1 MNKPTQ
7 AGWTIKP
14 SADDVAR
21 FACDKIIQCAKQSI
35 AERGE
40 FKIVLAGGTTPE
52 KVYRLLAD
60 LPCDWQHWQLYLGD
74 ERCLP
79 ADDPQR
85 NSSMVKRTLLASPRV
100 KIPASHCHFIPAEK
114 GAKQAAQLYQE
125 VVSKALPFDMVL
137 LGMGEDGHT
146 ASLFP
151 DIEYLRDEMVHA
163 VYESPKP
170 PPERVSLSAHA
181 LSQNRQLLII
191 VTGKNKQQA
200 VHQWQQGEDI
210 PVARIGSLHEAS
222 VLLDQQA
229 AKQIE
234 QDKEMA
240 KKTSKKH
247 PQLSQLPSYKKLQD
261 HFEGVRHLHMRRLF
275 SVDNQRF
282 RRFSIEHHGL
292 LLDYSKNRITPET
305 IQLLCD
311 LARESDIAGWRER
324 MFQGDKINNTEN
336 RAVLHTALRN
346 CSGKPVIVDG
356 KDVMPEINAVLDKM
370 QVFAKKVR
378 KGDWKGFTGKTIT
391 DVINIGIG
399 GSDLGP
405 KMVYQALKPYR
416 HKKLKV
422 HFVSNVDGAHIEE
435 TLEQMSP
442 ETTFFIVS
450 SKTFT
455 TQETLSNA
463 HVAREWVLQAAGDE
477 AHIKKHFVAVSTNT
491 EAVTEFG
498 IDPDHM
504 FEFWDWVGG
513 RYSLW
518 SAIGLSVVLA
528 IGMKNFRK
536 MLLGAHVMDTHFQE
550 APFEEN
556 MPVILAILG
565 IWYNNFF
572 KAESHGIFPYDFYL
586 RSLPMYLEQA
596 DMESN
601 GKSVDRYGRKVNYP
615 TGPIIWGTSGINGQ
629 HAFYQ
634 SLHQGTRM
642 VPADFIVSMLSHS
655 DFQEQHNIMFSSALA
670 QTEALMRGR
679 NIDETYADLIASGR
693 DPDSFSKRIHHMV
706 FEGNHPSNTILIRKL
721 SPRTLGMLIALYEHK
736 IFVQGIIWNLNSF
749 DQWGVE
755 LGKQLAIHILD
766 DVYRPYPATS
776 HDVSTNA
783 LINFYRETI
792 RKD

>member
-1 MNKPTQ
+1 MTNKEPL
-7 AGWTIKP
+7 
-14 SADDVAR
+14 S
-21 FACDKIIQCAKQSI
+21 FKQ
-35 AERGE
+35 
-40 FKIVLAGGTTPE
+40 FP
-52 KVYRLLAD
+52 VYPKLLE
-60 LPCDWQHWQLYLGD
+60 HH
-74 ERCLP
+74 
-79 ADDPQR
+79 
-85 NSSMVKRTLLASPRV
+85 K
-100 KIPASHCHFIPAEK
+100 K
-114 GAKQAAQLYQE
+114 AQ
-125 VVSKALPFDMVL
+125 K
-137 LGMGEDGHT
+137 
-146 ASLFP
+146 
-151 DIEYLRDEMVHA
+151 
-163 VYESPKP
+163 
-170 PPERVSLSAHA
+170 
-181 LSQNRQLLII
+181 
-191 VTGKNKQQA
+191 
-200 VHQWQQGEDI
+200 
-210 PVARIGSLHEAS
+210 
-222 VLLDQQA
+222 
-229 AKQIE
+229 
-234 QDKEMA
+234 
-240 KKTSKKH
+240 
-247 PQLSQLPSYKKLQD
+247 
-261 HFEGVRHLHMRRLF
+261 LHMRRLF
-275 SVDNQRF
+275 SVDPQRF
-282 RRFSIEHHGL
+282 NKFSIEHKGL
-292 LLDYSKNRITPET
+292 LLDYSKNLITLET
-305 IQLLCD
+305 MTLLCQ
-311 LARESDIAGWRER
+311 LAKEADVKGWRER
-324 MFQGDKINNTEN
+324 MFSGEKINNTEN

-346 CSGKPVIVDG
+346 CSDKPVYVDG
-356 KDVMPEINAVLDKM
+356 TDVMPGIKAVLKRM
-370 QVFAKKVR
+370 EIFSEKVR
-378 KGDWKGFTGKTIT
+378 TGEWTGYTDKPIT
-391 DVINIGIG
+391 DIINIGIG

-405 KMVYQALKPYR
+405 KMVYESLKPYR
-416 HKKLKV
+416 HKNLNV
-422 HFVSNVDGAHIEE
+422 RFVSNVDGAHIEE

-442 ETTFFIVS
+442 ETTLFIVS

-463 HVAREWVLQAAGDE
+463 HVAREWVLQAAADE

-679 NIDETYADLIASGR
+679 NIDETHADKVGVTEGLE
-693 DPDSFSKRIHHMV
+693 HMV
-706 FEGNHPSNTILIRKL
+706 FEGNNPSNTILIKQL
-721 SPRTLGMLIALYEHK
+721 SPRTLGMLLALYEHK
-736 IFVQGIIWNLNSF
+736 IFVQGITWNLNSF

-755 LGKQLAIHILD
+755 LGKQLAKQILD
-766 DVYRPYPATS
+766 DIHRPYPTTS

-783 LINFYRETI
+783 LINFYRDTI
-792 RKD
+792 RGNEK